1 MAVDRRYFSSLL
13 FRLTLAVLAMM
24 LSARA
29 ICALEGDA
37 KAWFLAGLF
46 GLSAA
51 ALQIRP
57 LLVPNPGRGSSV
69 YSPGLA
75 FFIAGLYLI
84 PAGPLV
90 ACIAF
95 AIALAGIVK
104 GTRPHKILLQL
115 SATVLAFGACSYFM
129 KLGPRSGDPPVPP
142 PELIAVEIFLG
153 VVVLFAQL
161 VLRSVA
167 IRLERGHDAP
177 HWGAFQP
184 SVMLE
189 SAYCLALAVPISV
202 LTRIHLALL
211 AVVYL
216 YVGFTWWVMDRYRQ
230 HLRVLGQ
237 VSKPAP
243 VAKSGPV
250 SRTVPEKRRR
260 RAA

>member
-1 MAVDRRYFSSLL
+1 M
-13 FRLTLAVLAMM
+13 
-24 LSARA
+24 
-29 ICALEGDA
+29 
-37 KAWFLAGLF
+37 
-46 GLSAA
+46 
-51 ALQIRP
+51 
-57 LLVPNPGRGSSV
+57 
-69 YSPGLA
+69 
-75 FFIAGLYLI
+75 
-84 PAGPLV
+84 
-90 ACIAF
+90 
-95 AIALAGIVK
+95 
-104 GTRPHKILLQL
+104 
-115 SATVLAFGACSYFM
+115 
-129 KLGPRSGDPPVPP
+129 
-142 PELIAVEIFLG
+142 EIFLG

-184 SVMLE
+184 NVMLE

>member
-1 MAVDRRYFSSLL
+1 
-13 FRLTLAVLAMM
+13 MM

-69 YSPGLA
+69 YSPALA

-153 VVVLFAQL
+153 VVVLFAQRVFFQRDIWAKL
-161 VLRSVA
+161 VQNGMAVDSSWDRSAVA
-167 IRLERGHDAP
+167 YEDVYKRAREVRGLP
-177 HWGAFQP
+177 W
-184 SVMLE
+184 
-189 SAYCLALAVPISV
+189 
-202 LTRIHLALL
+202 
-211 AVVYL
+211 
-216 YVGFTWWVMDRYRQ
+216 
-230 HLRVLGQ
+230 
-237 VSKPAP
+237 
-243 VAKSGPV
+243 
-250 SRTVPEKRRR
+250 
-260 RAA
+260 

>member
-1 MAVDRRYFSSLL
+1 VDRRYFSSLL

-69 YSPGLA
+69 YSPALA

-84 PAGPLV
+84 
-90 ACIAF
+90 
-95 AIALAGIVK
+95 
-104 GTRPHKILLQL
+104 
-115 SATVLAFGACSYFM
+115 LAFGACSYFM

>member
-1 MAVDRRYFSSLL
+1 
-13 FRLTLAVLAMM
+13 MM

-142 PELIAVEIFLG
+142 PELIAVEIFL
-153 VVVLFAQL
+153 
-161 VLRSVA
+161 
-167 IRLERGHDAP
+167 
-177 HWGAFQP
+177 
-184 SVMLE
+184 
-189 SAYCLALAVPISV
+189 VP
-202 LTRIHLALL
+202 
-211 AVVYL
+211 
-216 YVGFTWWVMDRYRQ
+216 
-230 HLRVLGQ
+230 
-237 VSKPAP
+237 
-243 VAKSGPV
+243 
-250 SRTVPEKRRR
+250 
-260 RAA
+260 